1 MMFTNR
7 LKYSL
12 VVCVT
17 ALWPT
22 ILPAA
27 TETGPN
33 MDGLQLVEKDRRG
46 EIYAAQDV
54 EWASYKK
61 LMFDEVTVAFRK
73 NWLRDQNRGRKSLSN
88 RVSASDAERIR
99 SEMAILFEEVFNEEL
114 SGNGSW
120 PIVEE
125 AGEDVLLIKPSI
137 VDLDVYAP
145 DIQGASRTHSYTES
159 AGKMTLVLELHD
171 SATGA
176 LLARAS
182 NHRESPRQG
191 YVTWATKGSNKAE
204 ARIILQ
210 KWAKA
215 LNSRLSEVT
224 GEPSE
229 N

>member
-7 LKYSL
+7 LKHTF
-12 VVCVT
+12 VVCFA
-17 ALWPT
+17 ALCPT
-22 ILPAA
+22 MLPAA

-33 MDGLQLVEKDRRG
+33 MDGLELVEQDRHG
-46 EIYAAQDV
+46 AIYAAQDV
-54 EWASYKK
+54 EWTNYNK

-73 NWLRDQNRGRKSLSN
+73 DWLRDQNRSRKSLSN

-99 SEMAILFEEVFNEEL
+99 NDLATLFEEVFAEEL
-114 SGNGSW
+114 SDNGTW

-125 AGEDVLLIKPSI
+125 SGEDVLLIKPSI

-145 DIQGASRTHSYTES
+145 DIQGASRTQSYTDS
-159 AGKMTLVLELHD
+159 AGKMTLKLEFYD

-176 LLARAS
+176 LLAQAS
-182 NHRESPRQG
+182 DRQESLKRG

-215 LNSRLSEVT
+215 LNSRLSEVA